1 MRDAIFTVTLLTL
14 VWSSGPVRAQE
25 PAPGDEWLTTPVDD
39 QTFETYLQF
48 FVYDRNLPFD
58 VQVIDESEEG
68 GIRKEHLSFRSTLAE
83 RVFANLYRSRTL
95 PSSGWPAVIV
105 LHGGVARGKDSGG
118 ARRITGE
125 LTRLGFGV
133 LAMDMEHFGERDTGL
148 LTTFTEG
155 DKHERLYN
163 QEDVYLAWMV
173 QTVKDVGRS
182 LDLLVERGAD
192 PGRIAVF
199 GFSRGA
205 VAATV
210 AAGADR
216 RLSAAVLSYGGHF
229 DRLEDGH
236 LPAACPANYVGR
248 ISPRPLLMLNGTNDA
263 DFVKETSVDPMFR
276 LAKEPKQV
284 LWTDGG
290 HGRASEEN
298 RAAMHAWLQE
308 RLK

>member
-1 MRDAIFTVTLLTL
+1 LL
-14 VWSSGPVRAQE
+14 
-25 PAPGDEWLTTPVDD
+25 
-39 QTFETYLQF
+39 
-48 FVYDRNLPFD
+48 
-58 VQVIDESEEG
+58 
-68 GIRKEHLSFRSTLAE
+68 
-83 RVFANLYRSRTL
+83 
-95 PSSGWPAVIV
+95 SSGWPAVIM

-118 ARRITGE
+118 VQRLTAT

-133 LAMDMEHFGERDTGL
+133 LAIDMKHFGERDTGL
-148 LTTFTEG
+148 LTTFTEQN
-155 DKHERLYN
+155 KHERLYN

-182 LDLLVERGAD
+182 HDLLVERGAD
-192 PGRIAVF
+192 PARIALY

-205 VAATV
+205 IAASVAG
-210 AAGADR
+210 GADR
-216 RLSAAVLSYGGHF
+216 RLSAVVLSYGAHF

-263 DFVKETSVDPMFR
+263 DHIKETSVDPMYR
-276 LAKEPKQV
+276 LAKEPKQM

-298 RAAMHAWLQE
+298 LAAMYEWLQE
-308 RLK
+308 KLK